1 MERSWKH
8 KWIDRFFDYPL
19 WGRAVLLGILAGL
32 LGFVLDEISHAF
44 GYPWFYERLLEN
56 LIEGLVIG
64 YVVYWLSNLRDRR
77 LKRRVTEVGYMNHHI
92 RNAMQ
97 AIELAVTNIA
107 DARQRLAVV
116 QEAVARVTDTL
127 AKITDDTDEIK
138 GFTLPV

>member
-1 MERSWKH
+1 MEFRS
-8 KWIDRFFDYPL
+8 KWIDRFFDFPL
-19 WGRAVLLGILAGL
+19 WLRAVLLGIMAGG
-32 LGFVLDEISHAF
+32 LGFVLDEISHVF

-56 LIEGLVIG
+56 LVEGLVIG
-64 YVVYWLSNLRDRR
+64 FVVFWLSNLRDKR

-116 QEAVARVTDTL
+116 QEAVAGVISTL
-127 AKITDDTDEIK
+127 AKISDETDEIK